1 MMNTPRLYLCALCL
15 CQVMICSHCD
25 HGNIYCPGSCAEIV
39 RKTSLKAAGKRY
51 QDTRRGRTK
60 HAARQSRYR
69 ARCKKVTHQGSPLS
83 PSNALLMTHPE
94 AVSAVAAAQDG
105 EIRCAFCN
113 RLCSDFLRLGFLH
126 TSSPRLAS
134 ERNIMPRPPMT
145 QAQAP

>member
-1 MMNTPRLYLCALCL
+1 MMNTARLYLCVLCH
-15 CQVMICSHCD
+15 CQVTICSPCD
-25 HGNIYCPGSCAEIV
+25 HGNIYCPGPCAESA
-39 RKTSLKAAGKRY
+39 RKASVKAAGKRY

-69 ARCKKVTHQGSPLS
+69 ARCKIVTHQGSFLPLV
-83 PSNALLMTHPE
+83 NALLMTHPE
-94 AVSAVAAAQDG
+94 AARGVAAAQDG